1 MKNEY
6 NKISKT
12 KERRIMILSPRID
25 VVFKM
30 LFTPKSNEDILT
42 DFLAA
47 VLDIDPEDI
56 NDVKVLNGE
65 ILPDDVSKKF
75 SRLDIL
81 VSIKGKK
88 INIEMQVRMTHDYAD
103 RVAFY
108 AAKVFVQDLES
119 GDSYAT
125 LEQAISINILDYTM
139 FDVEECHSTF
149 MLKELKRDEVLTDKL
164 RIDFLELPKTE
175 SDNSIQV
182 KRLKKWMRFF
192 NIKSEED
199 ADMIAQANDT
209 MINKAVYVL
218 REMSADERT
227 REIARQRERRLHD
240 EASYMETARLEGRA
254 EGIVEGR
261 AEERKALLAELRA
274 LGVVEEKLKQALE
287 NVK

>member
-1 MKNEY
+1 
-6 NKISKT
+6 
-12 KERRIMILSPRID
+12 MILSPRID

>member
-1 MKNEY
+1 
-6 NKISKT
+6 
-12 KERRIMILSPRID
+12 MILSPRID

-47 VLDIDPEDI
+47 VLDIEASDI
-56 NDVKVLNGE
+56 SDVKILNGE
-65 ILPDDVSKKF
+65 ILPDDITKKF

-81 VSIKGKK
+81 LSVKGKK

-108 AAKVFVQDLES
+108 AAKVFVKDLES
-119 GDSYAT
+119 GDAYSN
-125 LEQAISINILDYTM
+125 LEQTISINILDYTM
-139 FDVEECHSTF
+139 FEAEACHSTF
-149 MLKELKRDEVLTDKL
+149 MLKELNREEVLTDKL

-175 SDNSIQV
+175 SDDSIQV

-218 REMSADERT
+218 REMSADARAQEL
-227 REIARQRERRLHD
+227 ARQREKVLHD
-240 EASYMETARLEGRA
+240 EASYMETARLEGR
-254 EGIVEGR
+254 VEGHK
-261 AEERKALLAELRA
+261 EILAQLRA
-274 LGVVEEKLKQALE
+274 LGADENMLSQA
-287 NVK
+287 VKNLQL